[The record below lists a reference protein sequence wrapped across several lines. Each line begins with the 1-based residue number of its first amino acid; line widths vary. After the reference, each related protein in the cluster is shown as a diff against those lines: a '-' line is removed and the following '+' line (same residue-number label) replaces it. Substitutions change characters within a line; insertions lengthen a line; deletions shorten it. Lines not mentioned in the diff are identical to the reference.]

1 MCEECVGEVARERRG
16 RLQGR
21 RFKVQRGVKETEVS
35 GNKEVGDPGVKLPGV
50 HSHCAGVVEGQM
62 AQLV

>member
-1 MCEECVGEVARERRG
+1 MKSVWEKKPGKGGGSWKDRG
-16 RLQGR
+16 F
-21 RFKVQRGVKETEVS
+21 RFRGGVKETEVS

-50 HSHCAGVVEGQM
+50 QSHRAGAVEERM

>member
-1 MCEECVGEVARERRG
+1 MWEKKPEKGGGSWEDRG
-16 RLQGR
+16 F
-21 RFKVQRGVKETEVS
+21 RFRGGVKETEVS

-50 HSHCAGVVEGQM
+50 HSHRAAVVAGPM